1 MCPTSEIVRL
11 GESQVEQAGAL
22 LARAFQDDPL
32 SAYTVP
38 DRAERARV
46 MPAFYARMV
55 RFGVIAGEV
64 YTTPGV
70 MESVALW
77 LPPDVQWTRERIQ
90 AAGLHELSS
99 LVGADAIAR
108 YREVVGPEAQA
119 RERDMTE
126 PYWYLLLLGVEP
138 ARQRHGLGGALI
150 TPILERERR
159 EGHLCYVETENPRNV
174 AFYQRHGFEPIIDGQ
189 AAGKTGVRFWTF
201 RKPAKLG

>member
-1 MCPTSEIVRL
+1 MRPVNEIVRL
-11 GESQVEQAGAL
+11 VDSQVAQAGAL

-38 DRAERARV
+38 DPAERARV
-46 MPAFYARMV
+46 MPGFYARMI

-64 YTTPGV
+64 YTTAGAMEGV
-70 MESVALW
+70 AVW

-90 AAGLHELSS
+90 AAGLHELSN

-108 YREVVGPEAQA
+108 YREVVGLEAQA

-138 ARQRHGLGGALI
+138 ARQRRGLGGALI

-159 EGHLCYVETENPRNV
+159 TGHLCYVETENPRNV
-174 AFYQRHGFEPIIDGQ
+174 AFYGRHGFELIIDGQ

-201 RKPAKLG
+201 KRPAKP